1 MPLKHHPQ
9 ALDASAEHAAHDHS
23 ESWSLPPMRLG
34 ISPPQRE
41 FSWLTL
47 NLPRALEQEFR
58 RDYARKSLSHFRLGI
73 GMGRAPWGWAGL
85 RLLAGEDLRRDAD
98 AAGYDQPQGVEHDLA
113 RCRLDQTHPRR
124 AVRGLQNDGASSSS
138 LSAATLRRL
147 TRIIR
152 SHQQRVVEFSTLPVR
167 SRIHTE
173 LLRLARLSP
182 PGPDRTS
189 AVVSPAP
196 THAEIASRISTHRE
210 AVTRE
215 LNELARAK
223 LVENRGGR

>member
-1 MPLKHHPQ
+1 VFL
-9 ALDASAEHAAHDHS
+9 
-23 ESWSLPPMRLG
+23 
-34 ISPPQRE
+34 
-41 FSWLTL
+41 
-47 NLPRALEQEFR
+47 
-58 RDYARKSLSHFRLGI
+58 
-73 GMGRAPWGWAGL
+73 
-85 RLLAGEDLRRDAD
+85 
-98 AAGYDQPQGVEHDLA
+98 DQP
-113 RCRLDQTHPRR
+113 HPRR
-124 AVRGLQNDGASSSS
+124 AVRCLQDDGASSSS

-167 SRIHTE
+167 SRIHAE

-223 LVENRGGR
+223 LVEKRGGR